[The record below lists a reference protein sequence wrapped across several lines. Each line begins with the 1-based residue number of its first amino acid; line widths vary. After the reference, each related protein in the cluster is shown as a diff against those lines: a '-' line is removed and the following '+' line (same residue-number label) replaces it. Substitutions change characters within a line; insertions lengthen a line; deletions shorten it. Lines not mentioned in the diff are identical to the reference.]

1 MPDQNYSNYE
11 KKFYIK
17 FNFYISKIAKIK
29 QKNIE
34 VLGMVKEIIPLAVRK
49 VSYFSQ
55 DLALI
60 KKHLYF
66 VIKILKQEDF
76 LPSPESIVS
85 Y

>member
-17 FNFYISKIAKIK
+17 SHFYISKIAKVK

-49 VSYFSQ
+49 VSYFS
-55 DLALI
+55 
-60 KKHLYF
+60 
-66 VIKILKQEDF
+66 
-76 LPSPESIVS
+76 
-85 Y
+85 